1 MLYVF
6 TRSSLNL
13 FLILMLRHMFRSTSL
28 KLLQKVPDEVGW
40 SGLMATILF
49 NLLWLCP
56 KLQAV
61 EVMVLTLNNFLLWG
75 IHVRSTRRRHCKHRR

>member
-1 MLYVF
+1 MATYAP
-6 TRSSLNL
+6 
-13 FLILMLRHMFRSTSL
+13 HASTLSPL
-28 KLLQKVPDEVGW
+28 DWTYFERRVEVPDEVGW